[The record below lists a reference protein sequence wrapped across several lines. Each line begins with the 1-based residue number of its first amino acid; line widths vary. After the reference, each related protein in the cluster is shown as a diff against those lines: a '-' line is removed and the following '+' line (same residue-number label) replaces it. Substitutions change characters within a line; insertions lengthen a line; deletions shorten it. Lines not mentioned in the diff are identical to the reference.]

1 MLNKNKI
8 SYRQNTYNTSDSGI
22 MFLLAL
28 IIPQFIMLLVM
39 LICSSATGLPF
50 SSADETPSF
59 ISTYPVL
66 YGVLC
71 GVIPQISMIVGF
83 VFVSERK
90 KVNYAKANQISF
102 KNFNWLVML
111 IVIAVG
117 VVCLFGFTPFVNWFD
132 HIVEGWG
139 YSSATSSIDVST
151 VGKFVGAIFY
161 IGLLPAICEELVFR
175 GVITNGLKENGTK
188 TAVIFSAVLFALMH
202 QNLQQFVYQLFL
214 GGVMAYILLK
224 TGNILYTMLLHF
236 FNNFVVLLDSHLSAS
251 TSADMSIYYSN
262 AWNNIWPFLVV
273 MLAVGAVIGLLF
285 LLNYVLKKQNRQI
298 KNEVAIQNLA
308 NGKLNEQN
316 NVVKDENVNNLAKD
330 ENIKQNILVNDK
342 SNAQNINDQ
351 TAKTDLT
358 NKDKKTKMN
367 LAPLKNPFLVI
378 ALILGVLLWIF
389 SVVTCFLS

>member
-1 MLNKNKI
+1 MLNKNKV

-28 IIPQFIMLLVM
+28 IIPQFLMLLVM

-151 VGKFVGAIFY
+151 VGKFVGSIFY
-161 IGLLPAICEELVFR
+161 IGFLPAICEELVFR

-236 FNNFVVLLDSHLSAS
+236 FNNFVVLLDSHLSTS
-251 TSADMSIYYSN
+251 SSADMSIYYSN
-262 AWNNIWPFLVV
+262 VWNNIWPFLVV
-273 MLAVGAVIGLLF
+273 VLAVGAVIGLLF
-285 LLNYVLKKQNRQI
+285 LLNYVLKKQNKMQ
-298 KNEVAIQNLA
+298 KVVDSQNLA
-308 NGKLNEQN
+308 NNKLNEKDN
-316 NVVKDENVNNLAKD
+316 LVKDEKLNIWVKD
-330 ENIKQNILVNDK
+330 ENIKQNILVDDTQ
-342 SNAQNINDQ
+342 SINDQ
-351 TAKTDLT
+351 TEKTDLT
-358 NKDKKTKMN
+358 NKDKKTKIN
-367 LAPLKNPFLVI
+367 LAPLKNPFFVI
-378 ALILGVLLWIF
+378 ALILGVILWIF
-389 SVVTCFLS
+389 SVATCFLS